1 MALVESGRYN
11 ELPSLEEANDRREAE
26 GMNELINSRLR
37 ELFIRHGAQTAF
49 TLYLAH
55 RHHQLNQGEAIV
67 KVNGTAH
74 LMSTEAMQDI
84 QAVGNKIVPTTWM
97 GPDMIPMEFAVV
109 PNTEEVQ
116 IPDPAFAA
124 ELASALASVGYKGL
138 FGIDTLD
145 KQDWTEL
152 KICDASVVVPS
163 NGNESDEA
171 YIPVAFAFDDKTPGF
186 KVHGKCKKEHKHT
199 SKP

>member
-11 ELPSLEEANDRREAE
+11 ELPSLEEANARREAE
-26 GMNELINSRLR
+26 GMNELMNSRLR

-74 LMSTEAMQDI
+74 IMSTEAI
-84 QAVGNKIVPTTWM
+84 
-97 GPDMIPMEFAVV
+97 
-109 PNTEEVQ
+109 EEVH

-124 ELASALASVGYKGL
+124 ELASALAS
-138 FGIDTLD
+138 
-145 KQDWTEL
+145 TEL
-152 KICDASVVVPS
+152 KICNASVVVPS
-163 NGNESDEA
+163 NGNESDKA